1 MALSCIVGGIVDG
14 SDCGG
19 AVAQPLALGQA
30 LRKRCD
36 DILTCVATMEG
47 GMMTEVGAF

>member
-30 LRKRCD
+30 LRN
-36 DILTCVATMEG
+36 ILTCVATMEG
-47 GMMTEVGAF
+47 GMTEVGAF